1 MITFHVLHI
10 DIGDVLLYEVLLI
23 VFWIII
29 IISVGIRAF
38 AIISL
43 LPRGWAL
50 HLEMRGFEFI
60 VLI

>member
-10 DIGDVLLYEVLLI
+10 DIGDVLFYKVLLI
-23 VFWIII
+23 EFWII